1 MAKVICALPNASD
14 LINGIKFVE
23 HKLGMISEEIE
34 DEVAEVFLSI
44 KGYVLAGKN
53 AVKDLASQNAD
64 GQQVATTPVSES
76 AGAGE
81 QTQPPSEGEGAP
93 AEPPANQ

>member
-1 MAKVICALPNASD
+1 MAKVICGLPNASE

-34 DEVAEVFLSI
+34 DDVAEAFTRI

-53 AVKDLASQNAD
+53 AAKELASQTSS
-64 GQQVATTPVSES
+64 ATQ
-76 AGAGE
+76 GA
-81 QTQPPSEGEGAP
+81 QTQAPEPVDNGAQTETKPEGDGDP
-93 AEPPANQ
+93 ANPPANQ

>member
-1 MAKVICALPNASD
+1 MAKVICALPNASS
-14 LINGIKFVE
+14 LINGVKFVE

-34 DEVAEVFLSI
+34 DEVAEVFCSI

-53 AVKDLASQNAD
+53 AVKELAAQNAD
-64 GQQVATTPVSES
+64 GQQGSTASVSES

-81 QTQPPSEGEGAP
+81 QTQPPSEGDGTP